1 MHDGQPSSTT
11 SMTVSPVGTPSVV
24 DSNFAPQ
31 FDDQYS
37 EQAND
42 YPASEHLTTTG
53 YPDFGFGFAGYPSN
67 GETEFQWY
75 WYRQLLNDLSIDQ
88 NSGEM
93 PFTESP
99 FSLQ

>member
-1 MHDGQPSSTT
+1 
-11 SMTVSPVGTPSVV
+11 MTVSPIGTPSVV

-37 EQAND
+37 EPAND
-42 YPASEHLTTTG
+42 YLAPEYLTTAG
-53 YPDFGFGFAGYPSN
+53 YPDFGFDFTGYPSN
-67 GETEFQWY
+67 GETELQWY
-75 WYRQLLNDLSIDQ
+75 WDPQLLNDLSIDQ

-99 FSLQ
+99 FLAPNWQTYT